1 MNQREIL
8 LEFNLEDIEKIEN
21 KVERA
26 LCFAIMAHKGQVRKC
41 EPNKPKVLHPCAV
54 AGIVRKYTNDPN
66 IIAAAYLHDVVEDT
80 KYTIEDIEKYFGVS
94 VAKYVNIATEPDK
107 TLSWEERKR
116 YMIDRVKTLS
126 YEEKLI
132 IIADKINNIEDLERT
147 LEEKGNIDFSKFNRG
162 EVQQEWYFRNMY
174 KSLLINEDPNNP
186 LLRRLERGINNAFG
200 RTTEEYF
207 DGTIRQYKIKR
218 KKSI

>member
-1 MNQREIL
+1 MP
-8 LEFNLEDIEKIEN
+8 EK
-21 KVERA
+21 K
-26 LCFAIMAHKGQVRKC
+26 
-41 EPNKPKVLHPCAV
+41 
-54 AGIVRKYTNDPN
+54 RKYTS
-66 IIAAAYLHDVVEDT
+66 T
-80 KYTIEDIEKYFGVS
+80 KK
-94 VAKYVNIATEPDK
+94 PDDK
-107 TLSWEERKR
+107 FAIRF
-116 YMIDRVKTLS
+116 LS

-147 LEEKGNIDFSKFNRG
+147 LEEKGYIDFSKFNRG
-162 EVQQEWYFRNMY
+162 EVQQECYFRNMY

-207 DGTIRQYKIKR
+207 DGTISQYKIKK